1 MSFFSRLKDIFR
13 PSGKSEYE
21 APKGF
26 WERRKERRQER
37 KQEREYVRSQRRQ
50 EKMDRERRE
59 REEKER
65 RKREEEQQKK
75 EAEEKARQRDQKAR
89 ETFKDRWGFNDQ
101 EYADFIKF
109 IASIPD
115 DLKEAF
121 GSETLVEAFRTA
133 NEYGISGQELNYIL
147 QQTYAMSDGGT
158 QEDIVNDL
166 FINIQGYAQN
176 MESGAFI

>member
-13 PSGKSEYE
+13 PSGRPEYE

-37 KQEREYVRSQRRQ
+37 KREREYERSKRRQ

-65 RKREEEQQKK
+65 RKREEEQQKR
-75 EAEEKARQRDQKAR
+75 EAEEKARERDAKAR
-89 ETFKDRWGFNDQ
+89 KTFQDRWGFNDQ
-101 EYADFIKF
+101 QYDDFTKF
-109 IASIPD
+109 IASTPD

-133 NEYGISGQELNYIL
+133 NEYGISGQDLNDIL
-147 QQTYAMSDGGT
+147 QQTYAMSEGGT